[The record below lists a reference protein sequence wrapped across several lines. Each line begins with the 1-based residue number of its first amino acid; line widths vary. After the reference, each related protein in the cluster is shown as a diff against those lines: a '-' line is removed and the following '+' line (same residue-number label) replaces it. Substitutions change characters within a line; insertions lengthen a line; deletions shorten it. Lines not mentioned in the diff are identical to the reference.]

1 MDQYG
6 TALPMDGADLDFRD
20 ELRTWLEENLVGDFA
35 GQHDRGGPDDDD
47 NWELRRAWERKLGE
61 GNWLGLSWP
70 KRFGGREAT
79 LTQEI
84 LFAME
89 YAEAG
94 APPRAGFHGETL
106 MAPTALH
113 YGTEEQKARLLP
125 PMARGEV
132 VWCQGYSE
140 PGAGSDLANIAT
152 RAHLEDPST
161 GSGQAAQWVITGQKV
176 WTTFA
181 HHADWMFAIVRTE
194 PGSTRHAG
202 LSYILIPL
210 DQPGVEVVPIRTMLG
225 DSGFNEVFLDG
236 ARTSADNVV
245 GAPGEGWKAAM
256 TTLGHERATS
266 VLNYQF
272 SFRREMAALQALSRR
287 KGATEDPVIRDR
299 LVDSL
304 IGLEVMGYNNLRT
317 LGSALRNGEFGPEA
331 SMGKYYWSRWHV
343 QFTELAMDV
352 LAEDGWLGTEWGSG
366 PDRTSE
372 SLRRAFVRARAET
385 IYAGTSEIQKN
396 IISERVLGLPR
407 EPGPAKRG

>member
-1 MDQYG
+1 MDNHG
-6 TALPMDGADLDFRD
+6 TALPLDAADREFRD
-20 ELRTWLEENLVGDFA
+20 ELRAWLDENLVGDFV
-35 GQHDRGGPDDDD
+35 GQSDRGGPDDDD
-47 NWELRRAWERKLGE
+47 NWELRRAWEQKLGE

-70 KRFGGREAT
+70 KRYGGREAT

-89 YAEAG
+89 YAAAG

-140 PGAGSDLANIAT
+140 PGAGSDLANISTKA
-152 RAHLEDPST
+152 RLED
-161 GSGQAAQWVITGQKV
+161 GEWVVNGQKI

-202 LSYILIPL
+202 LSYMLIPL
-210 DQPGVEVVPIRTMLG
+210 DQPGVQVVPIRTMLG
-225 DSGFNEVFLDG
+225 DSGFNEVFFDD
-236 ARTSADNVV
+236 ARTSADNVL

-272 SFRREMAALQALSRR
+272 SFRREMATLQELARR
-287 KGATEDPVIRDR
+287 KGATAGPGPPGPPGR
-299 LVDSL
+299 LAHRAGDHGLQQPAHPRVGPPERRVRTGGVDGQVL
-304 IGLEVMGYNNLRT
+304 LVEVARASSPSSRWT
-317 LGSALRNGEFGPEA
+317 CWPTTAGSAPSGDRARTGQPSRCAVPSCGPGPRRSTRGRA
-331 SMGKYYWSRWHV
+331 RSR
-343 QFTELAMDV
+343 
-352 LAEDGWLGTEWGSG
+352 
-366 PDRTSE
+366 RTSSASASSGFPASRPPE
-372 SLRRAFVRARAET
+372 RR
-385 IYAGTSEIQKN
+385 
-396 IISERVLGLPR
+396 
-407 EPGPAKRG
+407 

>member
-1 MDQYG
+1 MDDHV
-6 TALPMDGADLDFRD
+6 TALSLNAADREFRD
-20 ELRTWLEENLVGDFA
+20 ELRDWLDENLVGDFT
-35 GQHDRGGPDDDD
+35 GQSDRGGPDDDD
-47 NWELRRAWERKLGE
+47 NWELRRAWEHRLGE

-70 KRFGGREAT
+70 RRFGGRQAT

-89 YAEAG
+89 YAKAG

-140 PGAGSDLANIAT
+140 PGAGSDLANIST
-152 RAHLEDPST
+152 RARLDDDE
-161 GSGQAAQWVITGQKV
+161 WVIEGQKV

-181 HHADWMFAIVRTE
+181 QHADRMFAIVRTE
-194 PGSTRHAG
+194 PGSVRHAG
-202 LSYILIPL
+202 LSYMLVPL
-210 DQPGVEVVPIRTMLG
+210 DQPGVDVVPIRTMLG
-225 DSGFNEVFLDG
+225 DSGFNEVFLEG
-236 ARTSADNVV
+236 ARTGADNVL

-272 SFRREMAALQALSRR
+272 SFRREMGALQGLAKRR
-287 KGATEDPVIRDR
+287 GATADPLVRDR

-304 IGLEVMGYNNLRT
+304 IGLEIMSYNNLRT
-317 LGSALRNGEFGPEA
+317 LGSALQNGEFGPEA
-331 SMGKYYWSRWHV
+331 SMGKYYWSRWH
-343 QFTELAMDV
+343 QEFTELAMDV
-352 LAEDGWLGTEWGSG
+352 LGNDGWLGTDWGAG
-366 PDRTSE
+366 PDQTAE

-407 EPGPAKRG
+407 EVPAASQG

>member
-1 MDQYG
+1 VI
-6 TALPMDGADLDFRD
+6 ANLHLEPADREFRD
-20 ELRTWLEENLVGDFA
+20 ELRDWLHDNVVGDFA
-35 GQHDRGGPDDDD
+35 GQSDRGGPDDDD
-47 NWELRRAWERKLGE
+47 NWAVRRAWELKLGA

-70 KRFGGREAT
+70 RRFGGREAT

-140 PGAGSDLANIAT
+140 PGAGSDLADIAT
-152 RAHLEDPST
+152 RARLE
-161 GSGQAAQWVITGQKV
+161 GGEWVVNGQKV

-194 PGSTRHAG
+194 PGSIRHAG
-202 LSYILIPL
+202 LSYMLIPL

-225 DSGFNEVFLDG
+225 DSGFNEVFLAG
-236 ARTSADNVV
+236 ARTSSDNVL

-272 SFRREMAALQALSRR
+272 SFRREMAALQDVARK
-287 KGATEDPVIRDR
+287 KGATDDPVLRDR

-304 IGLEVMGYNNLRT
+304 IGLEIMGYNNLRT
-317 LGSALRNGEFGPEA
+317 LSSALQNGEFGPEA
-331 SMGKYYWSRWHV
+331 SMGKYYWSKWHV

-352 LAEDGWLGTEWGSG
+352 LAEDGWLGTDWGSG
-366 PDRTSE
+366 PDRTAE

-407 EPGPAKRG
+407 